1 MQQTEETQSKE
12 QGEEEQIEGQ
22 MNVTDYPELMP
33 ERTEHIQTQT
43 ADEIITRKEY
53 LDNLT
58 EYGAAE
64 YLCKHL
70 KPEAL
75 ENKETM
81 EEWLKAEV
89 DKKWGMEVEQA

>member
-1 MQQTEETQSKE
+1 M
-12 QGEEEQIEGQ
+12 
-22 MNVTDYPELMP
+22 
-33 ERTEHIQTQT
+33 
-43 ADEIITRKEY
+43 
-53 LDNLT
+53 T